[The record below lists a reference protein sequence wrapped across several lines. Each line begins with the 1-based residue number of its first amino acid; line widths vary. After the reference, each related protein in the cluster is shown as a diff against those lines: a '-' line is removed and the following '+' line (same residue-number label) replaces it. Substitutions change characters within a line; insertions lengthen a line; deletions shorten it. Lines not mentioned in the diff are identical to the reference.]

1 MGTDPNRNFDFQ
13 WATVGSSDQPCS
25 DTFHGSG
32 PFSEAETRNVR
43 DFVMPRRDQLKHF
56 IDVHSYSQIVIT
68 PWGYTSEVPDD
79 WDEVGNLMMRQVEVQ
94 LLFLSVL
101 KELSENNTFLAC
113 QCCQKIAPDDSS
125 GAYE

>member
-25 DTFHGSG
+25 ETFHGSE
-32 PFSEAETRNVR
+32 PFSEVETRNVR
-43 DFVMPRRDQLKHF
+43 DFVLPRKDQLKHF

-79 WDEVGNLMMRQVEVQ
+79 WDEVGKTMNYKSNRLE
-94 LLFLSVL
+94 
-101 KELSENNTFLAC
+101 
-113 QCCQKIAPDDSS
+113 
-125 GAYE
+125 

>member
-25 DTFHGSG
+25 DTYHGSE
-32 PFSEAETRNVR
+32 PFSEVETRNVR
-43 DFVMPRRDQLKHF
+43 DFVLPRKDQLKHF

-79 WDEVGNLMMRQVEVQ
+79 WDEVRRLTTRLSISFCVFTFGNHFKRD
-94 LLFLSVL
+94 LFLTNWPCHLLPKQVP
-101 KELSENNTFLAC
+101 A
-113 QCCQKIAPDDSS
+113 
-125 GAYE
+125 

>member
-25 DTFHGSG
+25 DTYHGSE
-32 PFSEAETRNVR
+32 PFSEVETRNVR
-43 DFVMPRRDQLKHF
+43 DFVLPRKDQLKHF

-79 WDEVGNLMMRQVEVQ
+79 WDEVRRLTTRLSISFCVFTFGIGNHFKRD
-94 LLFLSVL
+94 LFLTNWPCHLLPKQVP
-101 KELSENNTFLAC
+101 A
-113 QCCQKIAPDDSS
+113 
-125 GAYE
+125 

>member
-79 WDEVGNLMMRQVEVQ
+79 WDEVMGEHIAIIANPTSIGSSKGYVESTVDFALNFQ
-94 LLFLSVL
+94 SIKFVKAIIHYIL
-101 KELSENNTFLAC
+101 
-113 QCCQKIAPDDSS
+113 
-125 GAYE
+125 Y